1 MRGWSEGGE
10 WELAKGCSPDVR
22 KQMVQRVVGRPRVR
36 GVGAIGEAKQSV
48 FRPRF
53 VFLLFLS

>member
-36 GVGAIGEAKQSV
+36 GVGAIMVRQNKA
-48 FRPRF
+48 
-53 VFLLFLS
+53 FLDHVLFFFFF